1 MRCSDLQL
9 EALGEKGTMQIKWS
23 TLWGQ
28 LSHRQCLVSPAH
40 AGRKGNPKDTKAR
53 SKLNIETYGR
63 ENANHATSNVGANP
77 APG

>member
-1 MRCSDLQL
+1 MKK
-9 EALGEKGTMQIKWS
+9 ALCKSNGAHFGGSCRTV
-23 TLWGQ
+23 
-28 LSHRQCLVSPAH
+28 RCLVSPAH